1 MPFAARSHNEIS
13 TFPQYISLDNLRGGP
28 AYAVKMKSEPASAPE
43 ATLDPREV
51 DRFQRLS
58 SEWWNPSG
66 KFRPLHQQG
75 RARLTFIRDTLVTH
89 FGLPPKTLKP
99 LRNITILD
107 IGCGG
112 GLVCEPLARLGGR
125 VTGIDPTADS
135 IEIARRHAEAQ
146 RLAIDYRAARA
157 EELSVAG
164 ETFDAV
170 VCLEV
175 IEHVPDVAAFL
186 KVITK
191 LVRPGGALVLST
203 LNRTWKSYGLAIVAA
218 EYVLGWLP
226 RGTHNWLRFVT
237 PEELGSHI
245 SAVGLAPPQFRGMVY
260 DVIRDEWR
268 LDADTGVNYL
278 AATSRPA

>member
-1 MPFAARSHNEIS
+1 
-13 TFPQYISLDNLRGGP
+13 
-28 AYAVKMKSEPASAPE
+28 MKSEPVTSPGT
-43 ATLDPREV
+43 TLDAREV

-58 SEWWNPSG
+58 SEWWDPNG

-75 RARLTFIRDTLVTH
+75 PARLAFIRETLVAH
-89 FGLPPKTLKP
+89 FELQPKSLKP
-99 LRNITILD
+99 LQNITILD
-107 IGCGG
+107 VGCGG

-135 IEIARRHAEAQ
+135 IAIARRHAETQ
-146 RLAIDYRAARA
+146 GLSIDYRTARA
-157 EELSVAG
+157 EDLCVAG

-175 IEHVPDVAAFL
+175 IEHVPDVTAFL

-203 LNRTWKSYGLAIVAA
+203 LNRTWKSYLLAIVAA

-226 RGTHNWLRFVT
+226 RGTHNWQRFVT
-237 PEELGSHI
+237 PEELGRHL
-245 SAVGLAPPQFRGMVY
+245 SATGLKPPQFSGIVY

-268 LDADTGVNYL
+268 LDSDTDVNYL
-278 AATSRPA
+278 TATSRPA